1 MEERRMRTAKQTRQN
16 HLLVTVLGLCL
27 LAAPAAVMSQDV
39 ATGSATATVQT
50 ALAVSAD
57 NNLIFPALFQG
68 VADSMANTNDD
79 STAQFSITGQGSAG
93 INLQLTLPEYMA
105 LADGSD
111 RMTIS
116 FRSTDAAVDTL
127 VSTPAT
133 MVAGNG
139 WIDQNPYNL
148 PAAAVV
154 GIGGQ
159 TSVYLGGKVTPSRL
173 QTAGAYTADIILTVA
188 YTGS

>member
-1 MEERRMRTAKQTRQN
+1 MNRRHKLLAYPTSVGAVAIA
-16 HLLVTVLGLCL
+16 LLVL
-27 LAAPAAVMSQDV
+27 PAAVAFGQDV

-50 ALAVSAD
+50 ALVVSAD

-68 VADSMANTNDD
+68 VADSMANENDD

-93 INLQLTLPEYMA
+93 LNLQLTLPEYMA

-116 FRSTDAAVDTL
+116 FRSTDAAVDTNNTTP
-127 VSTPAT
+127 STV
-133 MVAGNG
+133 VAGDG
-139 WIDQNPYNL
+139 WLDQNPYNL

-154 GIGGQ
+154 GSGGQ
-159 TSVYLGGKVTPSRL
+159 TNVYLGGKVTPSVS

-188 YTGS
+188 YNGS